1 LKKSLS
7 CFRGIDIV
15 NIDTFVLNMSQGYQ
29 ISLKTTFLNFFRRIF
44 KLSVFEKFLAYL
56 NTTSLSILA
65 GKLIPPPYLYQ
76 KGSFREVC
84 RNGINFKLDLCDTVD
99 HYIFFNYFDHSL
111 ELFFDEAKN
120 ANVILDIGA
129 NIGWTALRF
138 ASKNPKAIII
148 AFEPHPITFQR
159 AQNNFG
165 RNNLSNITCLNIGLG
180 ESASTLKIYELMDNN
195 SGMNRIVLEEL
206 DRPFKEVKI
215 ERLDDVLENRNIHHV
230 DMIKMDVEGFE
241 GFVLKGASK
250 ILTNSNA
257 KILMETD
264 DAFLKNNG
272 NSARELIDI
281 LKGYGYQ
288 TFYRSDKKCFIQSND
303 NLDDCHFDMLCSK

>member
-1 LKKSLS
+1 LQKSLS

-44 KLSVFEKFLAYL
+44 KFSVFENLLAYL

-76 KGSFREVC
+76 KGSLREVS

-111 ELFFDEAKN
+111 ERFFDEAKT

-138 ASKNPKAIII
+138 ASKNPKATII
-148 AFEPHPITFQR
+148 AFEPHPITFKR

-165 RNNLSNITCLNIGLG
+165 RNNFSNITCLNIGLG
-180 ESASTLKIYELMDNN
+180 ERASTLKIYELMDNN

-288 TFYRSDKKCFIQSND
+288 TFYRSDKKCFIQAND
-303 NLDDCHFDMLCSK
+303 NLDGCHFDMLCSK

>member
-1 LKKSLS
+1 
-7 CFRGIDIV
+7 
-15 NIDTFVLNMSQGYQ
+15 MSHGYQ
-29 ISLKTTFLNFFRRIF
+29 ISVKTTILNFFRRIF
-44 KLSVFEKFLAYL
+44 KLSVFENLLAYL
-56 NTTSLSILA
+56 NTTSLSIVA

-76 KGSFREVC
+76 KGSFREVN

-111 ELFFDEAKN
+111 EQFFDDAKT

-138 ASKNPKAIII
+138 ASKNPNATII

-159 AQNNFG
+159 AQENFG
-165 RNNLSNITCLNIGLG
+165 RNNFSGITCLNIGLG

-215 ERLDDVLENRNIHHV
+215 ERLDDVLNSRNINQV
-230 DMIKMDVEGFE
+230 DMIKIDVEGFE
-241 GFVLKGASK
+241 GFVLMGASK
-250 ILTNSNA
+250 ILTASNA

-264 DAFLKNNG
+264 DTFLKNNG
-272 NSARELIDI
+272 SSARALVDI
-281 LKGYGYQ
+281 LKEYGYK
-288 TFYRSDKKCFIQSND
+288 TFYRSDIKCFIKDND
-303 NLDDCHFDMLCSK
+303 NLSGCHFDMLCSK